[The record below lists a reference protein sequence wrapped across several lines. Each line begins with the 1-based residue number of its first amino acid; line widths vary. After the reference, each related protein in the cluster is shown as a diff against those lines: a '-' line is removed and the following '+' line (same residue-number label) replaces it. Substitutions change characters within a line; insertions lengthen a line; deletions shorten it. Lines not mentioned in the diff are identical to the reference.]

1 MRVLFTA
8 AGAYSHVLPM
18 VGVARALA
26 DAGHEILVAT
36 ASDVCSEV
44 ETLGFASAAA
54 GMNSDA
60 MVSEARTRWPA
71 TAYEPPATW
80 AVRMFAE
87 IAAPA
92 MLGDLVAAVASWRP
106 DLMVRE
112 EGEFA
117 GPVAAAAAGVPWV
130 THGWGAP
137 LQLPD
142 ALGDLAGWVAP
153 LWRGAGLEP
162 PSADGL
168 YGAVVFDPCPT
179 SLYRDAPAVGARQ
192 PVRPTTPPASDESPK
207 MPPGSDRPLAYLGFG
222 TVPLYRDA
230 PDVITAAF
238 ESLLAAGYD
247 AVVTTG
253 DERLARQLS
262 ERAPDRV
269 HVETWVSLP
278 SLFERCDLVVCHGG
292 AGTVLT
298 ALAAGVPL
306 LLLPRGA
313 PSQLRMSDACQARG
327 VARVVGPHETTARNL
342 NEALAAIADDERYR
356 TATHEVAA
364 EIAAMPSATEA
375 VRQLQKHG
383 DPPR

>member
-1 MRVLFTA
+1 VRILFTA

-18 VGVARALA
+18 VGVAQALA
-26 DAGHEILVAT
+26 DARHEILVAT
-36 ASDVCSEV
+36 ANDVCSEV
-44 ETLGFASAAA
+44 ETLGFASTSA

-92 MLGDLVAAVASWRP
+92 MLGDLVAAIASWRP

-137 LQLPD
+137 LQP
-142 ALGDLAGWVAP
+142 P

-168 YGAVVFDPCPT
+168 YGRLAFDPCPT
-179 SLYRDAPAVGARQ
+179 SLYRDARIVPARQ
-192 PVRPTTPPASDESPK
+192 PVRPTTPPDSDESPK

-230 PDVITAAF
+230 PEVIAVAF

-253 DERLARQLS
+253 DDRLARQLS

-269 HVETWVSLP
+269 LVETWVSLP

-327 VARVVGPHETTARNL
+327 VARVVGPDETSARNL
-342 NEALAAIADDERYR
+342 SAALAAIADGGRYR
-356 TATHEVAA
+356 TAAHEVAT

-375 VRQLQKHG
+375 VRQLQKQG